1 MPSPISMHIPN
12 IGKKSNTL
20 LATMLLSIDFLIALW
35 FLVPL
40 CSEEFEDFG
49 ERILISMFLQSKEY
63 KANVPPAINQS
74 LDASKDIRAR

>member
-1 MPSPISMHIPN
+1 MHIPN

-35 FLVPL
+35 LLVPL

-74 LDASKDIRAR
+74 LDASKDIRAW